1 MVEMKKPP
9 AKSMIAM
16 SENEIEM
23 QLKKVQEDDELFKNF
38 RAAPDSKQR
47 KLKSPPKERVS

>member
-1 MVEMKKPP
+1 MKKPP
-9 AKSMIAM
+9 AAKSMIAL

-47 KLKSPPKERVS
+47 KLKSPPKDSVAQ